1 MSFILG
7 IEEGD
12 RKVSNKRV
20 LRRALRRVSSWCSRL
35 DGKSPVI
42 AFLQARNSDVKWVT
56 GPGKA
61 EEGRGGGEERGGIG
75 KISKQIS
82 DWARHNSDFHVC
94 LPSDPSG
101 LVSFGVMF
109 KLLNYAR
116 EDSRAH
122 GVGWRK
128 GAGRIIRRDFLSFE
142 GLLFPP
148 LALPWP
154 REFPFTGR
162 RRLTPRRATVDA
174 NLTPTWLQLLLPLSP
189 PQEIINSIS

>member
-1 MSFILG
+1 M
-7 IEEGD
+7 
-12 RKVSNKRV
+12 
-20 LRRALRRVSSWCSRL
+20 
-35 DGKSPVI
+35 
-42 AFLQARNSDVKWVT
+42 
-56 GPGKA
+56 GPGKEED

-122 GVGWRK
+122 VGRRMEE
-128 GAGRIIRRDFLSFE
+128 GRAGLFDGIFSLSRVFF
-142 GLLFPP
+142 FPSRA

-154 REFPFTGR
+154 REFPFSRYLPVDVAQLLTGR
-162 RRLTPRRATVDA
+162 LSTLTRF
-174 NLTPTWLQLLLPLSP
+174 
-189 PQEIINSIS
+189 